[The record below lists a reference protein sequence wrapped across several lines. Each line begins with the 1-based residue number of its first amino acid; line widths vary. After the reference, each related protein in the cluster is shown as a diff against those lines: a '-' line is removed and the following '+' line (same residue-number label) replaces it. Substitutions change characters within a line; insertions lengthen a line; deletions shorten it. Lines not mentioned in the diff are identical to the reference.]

1 MRFMV
6 WTTGWIVALFSNTEV
21 QKHAEEEKQEL
32 ERWRNPGT
40 DHQDGVLSVRFG
52 AQDLD

>member
-1 MRFMV
+1 MV
-6 WTTGWIVALFSNTEV
+6 LFSKIEV
-21 QKHAEEEKQEL
+21 QKQAEEEKQEL

-40 DHQDGVLSVRFG
+40 DHQDAVLSVRFG